1 MVGLD
6 TAFGGISIAIDEK
19 TGDAAMAFRVVMR
32 GVVLRY
38 NLRSAVTR
46 LRESA
51 PTKTEITRE
60 FSDITFL
67 FTFYFLRG
75 SE

>member
-60 FSDITFL
+60 FSAYHVTTYLLTF
-67 FTFYFLRG
+67 TT
-75 SE
+75 